1 MCLKESCFPG
11 YWKVLSVV
19 SVFKNIGK
27 GLLLKTSALLV
38 FFLCL
43 VKSMKNL

>member
-19 SVFKNIGK
+19 SVYKNIGERPI
-27 GLLLKTSALLV
+27 A
-38 FFLCL
+38 
-43 VKSMKNL
+43 KN

>member
-19 SVFKNIGK
+19 SGFKNIGERPI
-27 GLLLKTSALLV
+27 A
-38 FFLCL
+38 
-43 VKSMKNL
+43 KN